1 MDIADLNLNRNAAIA
16 AKKNQ
21 WKVQKYMQ
29 KKEKSNSGT
38 CRRDKGA
45 KKGKKRQKI
54 SCDGRQENKT
64 KSYVL
69 DKMDDKKEL
78 ITYLINLKLI
88 LLAWYLPKNCQMQ
101 DC

>member
-29 KKEKSNSGT
+29 KKETSNSGT
-38 CRRDKGA
+38 YRRDKAA
-45 KKGKKRQKI
+45 KKGKQRQKI

-88 LLAWYLPKNCQMQ
+88 LLASYLPKNCQMQ

>member
-21 WKVQKYMQ
+21 WKVQKHMQ

-38 CRRDKGA
+38 YRRDKGA
-45 KKGKKRQKI
+45 KKTKKRQKI
-54 SCDGRQENKT
+54 SCDRHQENKT

-88 LLAWYLPKNCQMQ
+88 LLASYLPKNCQMQ